1 MKLEKWALLAEILSA
16 SAVVSSLVFV
26 GLQVRQGAEET
37 ALNTRAIQ
45 VNAYQNLTA
54 QLSTV
59 NSLVIENS
67 DLAEAFSRIYQPDA
81 PVSELAEIKLRSL
94 MTLIYRHGEMAFVQY
109 QNGLISENQLI
120 SMLVPV
126 MAVVASELG
135 REIWD
140 SNPALSSEFKR
151 YVENL
156 AASVDSR

>member
-16 SAVVSSLVFV
+16 IAVVSSLVFV

-94 MTLIYRHGEMAFVQY
+94 MTLVYRHGEMAFVQY
-109 QNGLISENQLI
+109 QNGLIGESQLE
-120 SMLVPV
+120 SMLAP
-126 MAVVASELG
+126 VVAVLASETG
-135 REIWD
+135 RQTWET
-140 SNPALSSEFKR
+140 NPALRSEFKK

-156 AASVDSR
+156 ATRVESR